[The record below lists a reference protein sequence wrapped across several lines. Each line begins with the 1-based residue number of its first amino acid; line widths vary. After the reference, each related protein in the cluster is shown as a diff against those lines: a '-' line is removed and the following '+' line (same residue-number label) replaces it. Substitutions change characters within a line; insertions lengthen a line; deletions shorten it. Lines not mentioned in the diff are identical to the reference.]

1 MSMKILATSD
11 WHLGNLFHGNDRLPE
26 HKHFLK
32 WLLEQIAEQKPD
44 ALLIAGDIF
53 DNGNPSAAAQTVYY
67 EFLADATHLCPH
79 MQVIITAGNHDS
91 ASRLEA
97 PRPLLT
103 RYHVEIRGNIRK
115 IWTNGGNEKNDDGKN
130 DDGKNENGKNESYE
144 TNGHWIYSFDDLI
157 IPVSNEQGEEVI
169 VLAVPFLRSD
179 VVQNA
184 SYSQGVNA
192 FLRELTALGR
202 QKYPGK
208 KCIMMAHM
216 YAKGSDIAKQD
227 ASEKIIIGGQEEVDL
242 EGWTDHPDY
251 MTCGHIHKRQ
261 HIWNT
266 DWARYTGSILPMSFA
281 EKDYTHGIDLIT
293 IEDEMKLD
301 EGEGKDAKKSIRVD
315 FLEYKPQHALRILPE
330 NEEEL
335 TFKKWQKLINAELS
349 EREKQESSE
358 RENREPSIRG
368 NGELSDHFDYV
379 MLKVKQERLSN
390 DDIKELEKLVNEKDA
405 VLCKIQRIIPQLD
418 LSTIQGSERITS
430 IEDIVNRPPL
440 DTLKE
445 AFAIKHNAPMNERQE
460 KMLSDLLMNLDNET
474 SSSSEGG

>member
-67 EFLADATHLCPH
+67 EFLADATQLCPN

-103 RYHVEIRGNIRK
+103 RYHVEIRGNVRK
-115 IWTNGGNEKNDDGKN
+115 IWQQGESEDDDKTG
-130 DDGKNENGKNESYE
+130 
-144 TNGHWIYSFDDLI
+144 GHWLYSFDDLI
-157 IPVSNEQGEEVI
+157 IPVTNEVGEEVI
-169 VLAVPFLRSD
+169 ILAVPFLRSD

-184 SYSQGVNA
+184 SYSQGVND
-192 FLRELTALGR
+192 FLRELTAEAR
-202 QKYPGK
+202 KKYPGR

-216 YAKGSDIAKQD
+216 YAKGSDIARKD

-242 EGWTDHPDY
+242 EEWNDHPDY

-293 IEDEMKLD
+293 IGCDKGEKEEMEVKKKEDERKENKDRMK
-301 EGEGKDAKKSIRVD
+301 EEEEEEREKENCKGKSKDIKVD

-330 NEEEL
+330 DEEEL
-335 TFKKWQKLINAELS
+335 TFKKWQKLINSELS
-349 EREKQESSE
+349 ERTD
-358 RENREPSIRG
+358 
-368 NGELSDHFDYV
+368 GELSDHFDYV
-379 MLKVKQERLSN
+379 MLKVKQEKLNS

-418 LSTIQGSERITS
+418 LSTIQGSQHITS
-430 IEDIVNRPPL
+430 IEDIINRPPL

-445 AFAIKHNAPMNERQE
+445 AFAIRHNAPMNERQE
-460 KMLSDLLMNLDNET
+460 KMLSDLLTT
-474 SSSSEGG
+474 SSL

>member
-1 MSMKILATSD
+1 MSMKIIATSD

-67 EFLADATHLCPH
+67 EFLADATQLCPN

-115 IWTNGGNEKNDDGKN
+115 IWQQGGSRNDGNGEE
-130 DDGKNENGKNESYE
+130 ENGMKAGNNESG
-144 TNGHWIYSFDDLI
+144 GHWLYSFDDLI
-157 IPVSNEQGEEVI
+157 IPVTSEKGEEVI

-184 SYSQGVNA
+184 SYSQGVNE
-192 FLRELTALGR
+192 FLRELTAEAR
-202 QKYPGK
+202 QKYPGR

-216 YAKGSDIAKQD
+216 YAKGSDIAKKD

-242 EGWTDHPDY
+242 EGWNDHPDY

-293 IEDEMKLD
+293 IGCDKGEKEEMEAKEEEE
-301 EGEGKDAKKSIRVD
+301 EGMKKEEEKEKENCKGKNKQVKVD

-330 NEEEL
+330 DEEEL
-335 TFKKWQKLINAELS
+335 TFKKWQKLINSELS
-349 EREKQESSE
+349 ERTD
-358 RENREPSIRG
+358 
-368 NGELSDHFDYV
+368 GELSDHFDYV
-379 MLKVKQERLSN
+379 MLKVKQEKLTS

-418 LSTIQGSERITS
+418 LSTIQGSQHITS
-430 IEDIVNRPPL
+430 IEDIINRPPL

-445 AFAIKHNAPMNERQE
+445 AFAIRHNAPMNERQE
-460 KMLSDLLMNLDNET
+460 KMLSDLLTT
-474 SSSSEGG
+474 SSL

>member
-32 WLLEQIAEQKPD
+32 WLLEQIAGQKPD

-67 EFLADATHLCPH
+67 EFLADATQLCPN

-103 RYHVEIRGNIRK
+103 RYHVEIRGNVRK
-115 IWTNGGNEKNDDGKN
+115 IWKQGESEDDAKTG
-130 DDGKNENGKNESYE
+130 
-144 TNGHWIYSFDDLI
+144 GHWIYSFDDLI
-157 IPVSNEQGEEVI
+157 IPVTNEEGEEVI
-169 VLAVPFLRSD
+169 ILAVPFLRSD

-184 SYSQGVNA
+184 SYSQGVND
-192 FLRELTALGR
+192 FLRELTAEAR
-202 QKYPGK
+202 KKYPGR

-216 YAKGSDIAKQD
+216 YAKGSDIAKKD

-242 EGWTDHPDY
+242 EGWNEHPDY

-293 IEDEMKLD
+293 IGCDKGEKEEMEAKEEEE
-301 EGEGKDAKKSIRVD
+301 EGMKKEEEKEKENCKGKSKYIKVD
-315 FLEYKPQHALRILPE
+315 FLEYKPQHSLRILPE
-330 NEEEL
+330 DEEEL
-335 TFKKWQKLINAELS
+335 TFKKWQKLINSELS
-349 EREKQESSE
+349 ERTDGK
-358 RENREPSIRG
+358 
-368 NGELSDHFDYV
+368 LSDHFDYV
-379 MLKVKQERLSN
+379 MLKVKQEKLTS
-390 DDIKELEKLVNEKDA
+390 DDIKELEKLVNAKDA

-418 LSTIQGSERITS
+418 LSTIQGSQHITS
-430 IEDIVNRPPL
+430 IEDIINRPPL

-445 AFAIKHNAPMNERQE
+445 AFAIRHNAPMNERQE
-460 KMLSDLLMNLDNET
+460 KMLSDLLTT
-474 SSSSEGG
+474 SSL

>member
-26 HKHFLK
+26 HKHFLQ
-32 WLLEQIAEQKPD
+32 WLLVQIAEQKPD
-44 ALLIAGDIF
+44 ALLVAGDIF

-67 EFLADATHLCPH
+67 EFLADATHLCPN
-79 MQVIITAGNHDS
+79 MQIIITAGNHDS
-91 ASRLEA
+91 ANRLEA
-97 PRPLLT
+97 PRPLLA
-103 RYHVEIRGNIRK
+103 RYHVEIRGNVRK
-115 IWTNGGNEKNDDGKN
+115 IWQQGESENNDKTG
-130 DDGKNENGKNESYE
+130 
-144 TNGHWIYSFDDLI
+144 GHWLYSFDDLI
-157 IPVSNEQGEEVI
+157 IPVSNEEGEEVI
-169 VLAVPFLRSD
+169 ILAVPFLRSD

-184 SYSQGVNA
+184 SYSQGVND
-192 FLRELTALGR
+192 FLRELTAEAR
-202 QKYPGK
+202 KKYPDR

-242 EGWTDHPDY
+242 EGWNDHPDY

-266 DWARYTGSILPMSFA
+266 NWARYTGSILPMSFA
-281 EKDYTHGIDLIT
+281 EKDYMHGIDLIT
-293 IEDEMKLD
+293 ISSEEKKGDVEKKENRTDE
-301 EGEGKDAKKSIRVD
+301 EGTENCQSKCKDIKID
-315 FLEYKPQHALRILPE
+315 FLEYKPQHSLRILPE

-335 TFKKWQKLINAELS
+335 TLKKWQKLINSELS
-349 EREKQESSE
+349 KRM
-358 RENREPSIRG
+358 

-379 MLKVKQERLSN
+379 MLKVKQEKLSN
-390 DDIKELEKLVNEKDA
+390 DDIKELENLVNEKDA
-405 VLCKIQRIIPQLD
+405 VLCKIQRIVPQLD
-418 LSTIQGSERITS
+418 LSTIQGSQQITS

-460 KMLSDLLMNLDNET
+460 KMLSDLLTT
-474 SSSSEGG
+474 SSL

>member
-1 MSMKILATSD
+1 MKILATSD

-44 ALLIAGDIF
+44 ALLVAGDIF

-67 EFLADATHLCPH
+67 EFLADATHLCPS

-115 IWTNGGNEKNDDGKN
+115 IWQQSN
-130 DDGKNENGKNESYE
+130 
-144 TNGHWIYSFDDLI
+144 WIYSFDDLI
-157 IPVSNEQGEEVI
+157 IPITNDKGEEVI

-192 FLRELTALGR
+192 FLRELTALAR
-202 QKYPGK
+202 KKHPGK

-266 DWARYTGSILPMSFA
+266 DWARYTGSVLPMSFA

-293 IEDEMKLD
+293 IE
-301 EGEGKDAKKSIRVD
+301 EGIRVD

-349 EREKQESSE
+349 DREKQEPSD
-358 RENREPSIRG
+358 RKNREPSIRE
-368 NGELSDHFDYV
+368 NGELSGHFDYV
-379 MLKVKQERLSN
+379 MLKVKQEKLSN

-474 SSSSEGG
+474 SDSSEGG

>member
-32 WLLEQIAEQKPD
+32 WLLEQIAGQKPD

-67 EFLADATHLCPH
+67 EFLADATHLCPN
-79 MQVIITAGNHDS
+79 MQIIITAGNHDS

-103 RYHVEIRGNIRK
+103 RYHVEIRGNVRK
-115 IWTNGGNEKNDDGKN
+115 IWKQGESEDDAKTG
-130 DDGKNENGKNESYE
+130 
-144 TNGHWIYSFDDLI
+144 GHWIYSFDDLI
-157 IPVSNEQGEEVI
+157 IPVTNEEGEEVI
-169 VLAVPFLRSD
+169 ILAVPFLRSD

-184 SYSQGVNA
+184 SYSQGVND
-192 FLRELTALGR
+192 FLRELTAEARKKHPGR
-202 QKYPGK
+202 

-216 YAKGSDIAKQD
+216 YAKGSDIAKKD

-242 EGWTDHPDY
+242 EEWNDHPDY

-293 IEDEMKLD
+293 IGCDKGEKEEMEAKEKEE
-301 EGEGKDAKKSIRVD
+301 EGMKKEEEKEKENSKGKSKEWKVE
-315 FLEYKPQHALRILPE
+315 FLEYKPQHSLRILPE
-330 NEEEL
+330 DEEEL
-335 TFKKWQKLINAELS
+335 TFKKWQKLINSELS
-349 EREKQESSE
+349 ERTD
-358 RENREPSIRG
+358 
-368 NGELSDHFDYV
+368 GELSDHFDYV
-379 MLKVKQERLSN
+379 MLKVKQEKLNS

-418 LSTIQGSERITS
+418 LSTIQDSQHITS
-430 IEDIVNRPPL
+430 IEDIINRPPL

-445 AFAIKHNAPMNERQE
+445 AFAIRHNAPMNERQE
-460 KMLSDLLMNLDNET
+460 KMLSDLLT
-474 SSSSEGG
+474 KSSL

>member
-26 HKHFLK
+26 HKHFLQ
-32 WLLEQIAEQKPD
+32 WLLVQIAEQKPD
-44 ALLIAGDIF
+44 ALLVAGDIF

-67 EFLADATHLCPH
+67 EFLADATHLCPN
-79 MQVIITAGNHDS
+79 MQIIITAGNHDS
-91 ASRLEA
+91 ANRLEA
-97 PRPLLT
+97 PRPLLA
-103 RYHVEIRGNIRK
+103 RYHVEIRGNVRK
-115 IWTNGGNEKNDDGKN
+115 IWQQGESENNDKTG
-130 DDGKNENGKNESYE
+130 
-144 TNGHWIYSFDDLI
+144 GHWLYSFDDLI
-157 IPVSNEQGEEVI
+157 IPVSNEEGEEVI
-169 VLAVPFLRSD
+169 ILAVPFLRSD

-184 SYSQGVNA
+184 SYSQGVND
-192 FLRELTALGR
+192 FLRELTAEAR
-202 QKYPGK
+202 KKYPGR

-242 EGWTDHPDY
+242 EGWNDHPDY

-266 DWARYTGSILPMSFA
+266 NWARYTGSILPMSFA
-281 EKDYTHGIDLIT
+281 EKDYMHGIDLIT
-293 IEDEMKLD
+293 ISSEEKKGDVEKKENRTDE
-301 EGEGKDAKKSIRVD
+301 EGTENCQSKCKDIKID
-315 FLEYKPQHALRILPE
+315 FLEYKPQHSLRILPE

-335 TFKKWQKLINAELS
+335 TLKKWQKLINSELS
-349 EREKQESSE
+349 KRM
-358 RENREPSIRG
+358 

-379 MLKVKQERLSN
+379 MLKVKQEKLSN
-390 DDIKELEKLVNEKDA
+390 DDIKELENLVNEKDA
-405 VLCKIQRIIPQLD
+405 VLCKIQRIVPQLD
-418 LSTIQGSERITS
+418 LSTIQGSQQITS

-460 KMLSDLLMNLDNET
+460 KMLSDLLTT
-474 SSSSEGG
+474 SSL

>member
-1 MSMKILATSD
+1 MKILATSD

-32 WLLEQIAEQKPD
+32 WLLEQIEEQKPD

-67 EFLADATHLCPH
+67 EFLADATHLCPS

-115 IWTNGGNEKNDDGKN
+115 IWQQSN
-130 DDGKNENGKNESYE
+130 
-144 TNGHWIYSFDDLI
+144 WIYSFDDLI
-157 IPVSNEQGEEVI
+157 IPVTNEQGEEVI
-169 VLAVPFLRSD
+169 ILAVPFLRSD

-192 FLRELTALGR
+192 FLRELTALAR
-202 QKYPGK
+202 KKYPGK

-266 DWARYTGSILPMSFA
+266 DWARYTGSVLPMSFA

-293 IEDEMKLD
+293 IETEKNFEEDD
-301 EGEGKDAKKSIRVD
+301 GKESKEEEKNSQKSIRVE

-330 NEEEL
+330 DEEEL
-335 TFKKWQKLINAELS
+335 TLKKWQKLINAELAD
-349 EREKQESSE
+349 RE
-358 RENREPSIRG
+358 

-379 MLKVKQERLSN
+379 MLKVKQEKLSN

-460 KMLSDLLMNLDNET
+460 KMLSELLMNLDNET
-474 SSSSEGG
+474 SDSSLG

>member
-26 HKHFLK
+26 HKHFLQ
-32 WLLEQIAEQKPD
+32 WLLVQIAEQKPD
-44 ALLIAGDIF
+44 ALLVAGDIF

-67 EFLADATHLCPH
+67 EFLADATHLCPN
-79 MQVIITAGNHDS
+79 MQIIITAGNHDS
-91 ASRLEA
+91 ANRLEA

-103 RYHVEIRGNIRK
+103 RYHVEIRGNVRK
-115 IWTNGGNEKNDDGKN
+115 IWQQGESEDDDKTG
-130 DDGKNENGKNESYE
+130 
-144 TNGHWIYSFDDLI
+144 GHWLYSFDDLI
-157 IPVSNEQGEEVI
+157 IPVTNEEGEEVI
-169 VLAVPFLRSD
+169 ILAVPFLRSD

-184 SYSQGVNA
+184 SYSQGVND
-192 FLRELTALGR
+192 FLRELTAEAR
-202 QKYPGK
+202 KKYPDR

-242 EGWTDHPDY
+242 EGWNDHPDY

-266 DWARYTGSILPMSFA
+266 NWARYTGCILPMSFA
-281 EKDYTHGIDLIT
+281 EKDYMHGIDLIT
-293 IEDEMKLD
+293 ISSEEKKGDVEKKENGTDE
-301 EGEGKDAKKSIRVD
+301 EGTENCQSKCKDIKVD
-315 FLEYKPQHALRILPE
+315 FLEYKPQHSLRILPE

-335 TFKKWQKLINAELS
+335 TLKKWQKLINSELS
-349 EREKQESSE
+349 ERM
-358 RENREPSIRG
+358 

-379 MLKVKQERLSN
+379 MLKVKQEKLSN
-390 DDIKELEKLVNEKDA
+390 DDIKELENLVNEKDA
-405 VLCKIQRIIPQLD
+405 VLCKIQRIVPQLD
-418 LSTIQGSERITS
+418 LSTIQGSQQITS

-460 KMLSDLLMNLDNET
+460 KMLSDLLTT
-474 SSSSEGG
+474 SSL

>member
-67 EFLADATHLCPH
+67 EFLADATQLCPN

-115 IWTNGGNEKNDDGKN
+115 IWQQG
-130 DDGKNENGKNESYE
+130 ESGDE
-144 TNGHWIYSFDDLI
+144 DKTGGHWIYSFDDLI
-157 IPVSNEQGEEVI
+157 IPVTNEAGEEVI
-169 VLAVPFLRSD
+169 ILAVPFLRSD

-184 SYSQGVNA
+184 SYSQGVND
-192 FLRELTALGR
+192 FLRELTAEAR
-202 QKYPGK
+202 KKYPGR

-216 YAKGSDIAKQD
+216 YAKGSDIAKKD

-242 EGWTDHPDY
+242 EGWNDHPDY

-266 DWARYTGSILPMSFA
+266 NWARYTGSILPMSFA
-281 EKDYTHGIDLIT
+281 EKDYMHGIDLIT
-293 IEDEMKLD
+293 ISSEEKKGDDEIK
-301 EGEGKDAKKSIRVD
+301 ENRTNEAETGNCKNKSKDIKVD
-315 FLEYKPQHALRILPE
+315 FLEYKPQHSLRILPE

-335 TFKKWQKLINAELS
+335 TLKKWQKLINSELS
-349 EREKQESSE
+349 ERM
-358 RENREPSIRG
+358 
-368 NGELSDHFDYV
+368 NGELSNHFDYV
-379 MLKVKQERLSN
+379 MLKVKQEKLSN
-390 DDIKELEKLVNEKDA
+390 DDIKELENLVNEKDA
-405 VLCKIQRIIPQLD
+405 VLCKIQRIVPQLD
-418 LSTIQGSERITS
+418 LSTIQGSQQITS

-460 KMLSDLLMNLDNET
+460 KMLSDLLTT
-474 SSSSEGG
+474 SSL

>member
-32 WLLEQIAEQKPD
+32 WLLEQIAGQKPD

-67 EFLADATHLCPH
+67 EFLADATQLCPN

-103 RYHVEIRGNIRK
+103 RYHVEIRGNVRK
-115 IWTNGGNEKNDDGKN
+115 IWK
-130 DDGKNENGKNESYE
+130 
-144 TNGHWIYSFDDLI
+144 
-157 IPVSNEQGEEVI
+157 QGE
-169 VLAVPFLRSD
+169 SGD
-179 VVQNA
+179 DDK
-184 SYSQGVNA
+184 
-192 FLRELTALGR
+192 T
-202 QKYPGK
+202 
-208 KCIMMAHM
+208 
-216 YAKGSDIAKQD
+216 
-227 ASEKIIIGGQEEVDL
+227 GGQEEVDL
-242 EGWTDHPDY
+242 EGWNDHPDY

-293 IEDEMKLD
+293 IGCDKGEKEEMEAKEEEE
-301 EGEGKDAKKSIRVD
+301 EGMKEEEEKEKENCKGKSKEWKVD

-330 NEEEL
+330 DEEEL
-335 TFKKWQKLINAELS
+335 TFKKWQKLINSELS
-349 EREKQESSE
+349 ERTD
-358 RENREPSIRG
+358 
-368 NGELSDHFDYV
+368 GELSDHFDYV
-379 MLKVKQERLSN
+379 MLKVKQEKLTS

-418 LSTIQGSERITS
+418 LSTIQGSQHITS
-430 IEDIVNRPPL
+430 IEDIINRPPL

-445 AFAIKHNAPMNERQE
+445 AFAIRHNAPMNERQE
-460 KMLSDLLMNLDNET
+460 KMLSDLLTT
-474 SSSSEGG
+474 SSL

>member
-1 MSMKILATSD
+1 MKILATSD

-26 HKHFLK
+26 HKHFLI
-32 WLLEQIAEQKPD
+32 LVPAFSAGQKPD

-67 EFLADATHLCPH
+67 EFLADATQLCPN

-115 IWTNGGNEKNDDGKN
+115 IWQQG
-130 DDGKNENGKNESYE
+130 ESGDE
-144 TNGHWIYSFDDLI
+144 DKTGGHWIYSFDDLI
-157 IPVSNEQGEEVI
+157 IPVTNEAGEEVI
-169 VLAVPFLRSD
+169 ILAVPFLRSD

-184 SYSQGVNA
+184 SYSQGVND
-192 FLRELTALGR
+192 FLRELTAEAR
-202 QKYPGK
+202 KKYPGR

-216 YAKGSDIAKQD
+216 YAKGSDIAKKD

-242 EGWTDHPDY
+242 EGWNDHPDY

-293 IEDEMKLD
+293 IEFDKGEKEEMEAKEEED
-301 EGEGKDAKKSIRVD
+301 RMKEEEEKEKENSKGKSKEWKVE

-335 TFKKWQKLINAELS
+335 TFKKWQKLINSELS
-349 EREKQESSE
+349 ERTD
-358 RENREPSIRG
+358 
-368 NGELSDHFDYV
+368 GELSDHFDYV
-379 MLKVKQERLSN
+379 MLKVKQEKLTS

-418 LSTIQGSERITS
+418 LSTIQGSQHITS
-430 IEDIVNRPPL
+430 IEDIINRPPL

-445 AFAIKHNAPMNERQE
+445 AFAIRHNAPMNERQE
-460 KMLSDLLMNLDNET
+460 KMLSDLLTT
-474 SSSSEGG
+474 SSL

>member
-1 MSMKILATSD
+1 MSMKIIATSD

-67 EFLADATHLCPH
+67 EFLADATQLCPN

-103 RYHVEIRGNIRK
+103 RYHVEIRGNVRK
-115 IWTNGGNEKNDDGKN
+115 IWQQGESEDDDKTG
-130 DDGKNENGKNESYE
+130 
-144 TNGHWIYSFDDLI
+144 GHWIYSFDDLI
-157 IPVSNEQGEEVI
+157 IPVTNEEGEEV
-169 VLAVPFLRSD
+169 
-179 VVQNA
+179 
-184 SYSQGVNA
+184 
-192 FLRELTALGR
+192 
-202 QKYPGK
+202 
-208 KCIMMAHM
+208 
-216 YAKGSDIAKQD
+216 
-227 ASEKIIIGGQEEVDL
+227 IIGGQEEVDL
-242 EGWTDHPDY
+242 EGWNEHPDY

-281 EKDYTHGIDLIT
+281 EKDYIHGIDLIT
-293 IEDEMKLD
+293 IGCDKGEKKEMEAKKEMEVKKKEDEMK
-301 EGEGKDAKKSIRVD
+301 ENKEKEKENCKGKSKDIKVD

-330 NEEEL
+330 DEEEL
-335 TFKKWQKLINAELS
+335 TFKKWQKLINSELS
-349 EREKQESSE
+349 ERTD
-358 RENREPSIRG
+358 
-368 NGELSDHFDYV
+368 GELSDHFDYV
-379 MLKVKQERLSN
+379 MLKVKQEKLSS

-418 LSTIQGSERITS
+418 LSTIQGSQHITS
-430 IEDIVNRPPL
+430 IEDIINRPPL

-445 AFAIKHNAPMNERQE
+445 AFAIRHNAPMNERQE
-460 KMLSDLLMNLDNET
+460 KMLSDLLTT
-474 SSSSEGG
+474 SSL